1 MLQIRYDG
9 SLGLSGKMREWE
21 TQMEGKK
28 IILLSDFLNPWS
40 KGKRC
45 IGMNWN
51 MSYIRA
57 EIKVKHAQILIKC
70 GHCLVTEFIFSSFS
84 AHLSF
89 KQRKLP
95 LFYPWDPWV
104 IPLHDP
110 LFCPIWKVWEKLNY
124 KTKPLRTFFFFLSSV
139 WLLFFLSPDYICSNY
154 YISSHIKLL
163 LSLSPLT
170 LRNSFN
176 SIQKTSSKI

>member
-9 SLGLSGKMREWE
+9 SLGLSGKRREWE

-124 KTKPLRTFFFFLSSV
+124 KTKPLRTFFFFSFFCLASFLFIS
-139 WLLFFLSPDYICSNY
+139 WLYMF
-154 YISSHIKLL
+154 KLL
-163 LSLSPLT
+163 HLIPHKITPLSQ
-170 LRNSFN
+170 SFN
-176 SIQKTSSKI
+176 FEKFF